1 MNSYNLMINSYKYI
15 NDRYGERIV
24 EENGRKGIWRLNK
37 ILERMWIEE
46 LFWNATVI
54 LECTEED
61 NGDGWASKEGEWGK

>member
-37 ILERMWIEE
+37 ILERM
-46 LFWNATVI
+46 
-54 LECTEED
+54 
-61 NGDGWASKEGEWGK
+61 